1 MLRFLKTNQPIQVL
15 TCTQTF
21 TCRRRDTCQPNR
33 KPPNPPLS
41 GISPSPR
48 PPLPRTPLL
57 SHQCPLPPRSAC
69 WSGWKWKKANL
80 CLKVTSTLTDWLGL
94 SVMPLSAAL
103 EYVSSI
109 SQSHRWGFKPVPAD
123 MVPEEVCLSWS
134 NPSQADIRK
143 LWINVNKNVKLIQT
157 KLNLFKLNIQI
168 FLNLFFIYNNL
179 F

>member
-1 MLRFLKTNQPIQVL
+1 
-15 TCTQTF
+15 
-21 TCRRRDTCQPNR
+21 
-33 KPPNPPLS
+33 
-41 GISPSPR
+41 
-48 PPLPRTPLL
+48 
-57 SHQCPLPPRSAC
+57 
-69 WSGWKWKKANL
+69 
-80 CLKVTSTLTDWLGL
+80 
-94 SVMPLSAAL
+94 MPLSAAL

-134 NPSQADIRK
+134 NPSQADI
-143 LWINVNKNVKLIQT
+143 NVNENVKLIQT